1 MNKINCSTNPSTV
14 FGDLSTGTIFFDDGD
29 FFIKLNSDAIRDNL
43 DLDCVCNEGEIDEC
57 PATIDPDSVP
67 TAIRL
72 SDGLAMYFEKRR
84 VVGVVFNNATI
95 SIE

>member
-1 MNKINCSTNPSTV
+1 MNKINCSINPSTV
-14 FGDLSTGTIFFDDGD
+14 FGDLPTGAIFFDDGD
-29 FFIKLNSDAIRDNL
+29 FFIKLNSDAIQNDL
-43 DLDCVCNEGEIDEC
+43 ELDCICEDGDNCGC

-67 TAIRL
+67 TAVRL